1 MTVMPQGFPSMDD
14 AQFRAA
20 MRQLAAGVAVVTTV
34 DGGRRY
40 GITVTSA
47 ASVSEDPPLISI
59 GVNKQS
65 WICDALMRS
74 RTFCISILGA
84 SQRDIAVGFSRLPR
98 ESRFDAGE
106 WTTLAT
112 GAPALVGAP
121 AIFDCELFT
130 SVEVKTHHLVIGRIL
145 TTRAADGAPL
155 IYRDRK
161 YLTVNEMAD

>member
-1 MTVMPQGFPSMDD
+1 MTVMPQGFPSVDD
-14 AQFRAA
+14 IQFRAA
-20 MRQLAAGVAVVTTV
+20 MRQLAAGVAVVTTI
-34 DGGRRY
+34 DGGQRY

-74 RTFCISILGA
+74 RFFCISILGA
-84 SQRDIAVGFSRLPR
+84 AQRDVAVAFSKLPR

-106 WTTLAT
+106 WKTLAT
-112 GAPALVGAP
+112 GAPALAGAP

-130 SVEVKTHHLVIGRIL
+130 SIEVKTHHLVIGRIL
-145 TTRAADGAPL
+145 TTQATDSAPL

-161 YLTVNEMAD
+161 YLTVGEMSD